1 MIDVI
6 RFIDVRGIGMFQSDI
21 FDSDEYHTPLG
32 WRPTISDSLKQERP
46 HLYSLIRMTNDHVRV
61 PSGVGTSMFEGAK
74 FMYRASFLFDHFDA
88 HGMLELYN
96 QCCAAGLKIRYGRIK
111 ETTPWYEDEHQ
122 VVVPQ
127 HSIAKMRQA
136 HNCVNTYEQFLKQC
150 ERQYRNF

>member
-6 RFIDVRGIGMFQSDI
+6 RFIDVRGVGMFQSAI
-21 FDSDEYHTPLG
+21 FDSNEYHTSLG
-32 WRPTISDSLKQERP
+32 WQSTESNRHKQERP
-46 HLYSLIRMTNDHVRV
+46 HLYSLIRMTNDHVRI
-61 PSGVGTSMFEGAK
+61 PSGVVTSMFDGAK
-74 FMYRASFLFDHFDA
+74 FMYRASFLVNYFDS

-96 QCCAAGLKIRYGRIK
+96 QCCSVGLKIRYGRIK

-136 HNCVNTYEQFLKQC
+136 HNCIDTYATFLKQC